1 MVDRHQNEKT
11 KKSYEYSMQ
20 AYRQT
25 VRLILLISAQTLHG
39 EIPSL
44 SVSPDL
50 NSKTLS
56 ISGQGNPA
64 ASHRI
69 EHSRNLNEWWPI
81 FAIRDSPSWSWDW
94 DKTKEAP
101 ASQFRLVDVSPPVIA
116 PHASWKNQIALPS
129 DPFLSDPVVG
139 TGERFDPVEIRWV
152 KFAMI
157 IDGLPEV
164 YFQRSSDYQ
173 FHFQFAAE
181 RLSPF
186 SGMDSDTF
194 NNVSLYHGGQK
205 IVLGAVL
212 WAPDHNEFG
221 IQFVGQD
228 TYPREMLHFLYDT
241 VVDRIAKPAGCE
253 GFYMPTYEQAEAA
266 QEEQPYLVA
275 HGIEVSSPER
285 WIGGSVCYAEG
296 WALGRLVFVEPKEIE
311 NAYTEG
317 TLLPTDIL
325 LTTGIPAELPFVAG
339 IITLAP
345 TTPNS
350 HVAILAQSYGIPFV
364 YLREPNEQ
372 VSALN
377 MAGNEI
383 VLRTRGYNC
392 TIDVFDVDGIET
404 AYRDEIVALKA
415 PLPLSITPTK
425 NYGAIAIASLDDVLR
440 EDIRF
445 IGGKAAN
452 FGFLRREIP
461 KNSPNA
467 IAFTFDLW
475 NEYLNQMLSGGKT
488 LRTEIADR
496 LARLSWPTDIATLD
510 STLREIRNLIKVD
523 ADFSATQKSA
533 ILSEL
538 SGFDPTRKIRFRSS
552 TNVEDSGVFVGAG
565 LYDSFSGCLADDTDD
580 DSKGPSHCDPDQPK
594 ERGVFRAMRKVY
606 AGFYNLNAVIERL
619 RHGIEESGVG
629 MAILVHHSYPDE
641 IEAANG
647 VATSRT
653 SGANYLY
660 TDMVSQVDA
669 ESVTNPS
676 GGSQPEIME
685 LFRPRSWAQN
695 SLTHRQRSNRLLLGI
710 DTVMEW
716 EDDYQY
722 FGNMFLNLND
732 AFKAQSAELG
742 ETTLEFEYKKL
753 TDGKLIIKQLRQV
766 PEAEGRPAAGIALV
780 NTPTSLKIF
789 QGESGSL
796 FGNHRLKS
804 LWKVESDNRWTDPTK
819 PGGNMMTAAELQHA
833 PRGNVINRTG
843 SPAIWPG
850 ARHDTLDLNGQIY
863 SQDLWNWP
871 SDGGNTTFELRMK
884 MPTGTGYQLDPVY
897 TTGDFRIEFWAK
909 YSIALPNINWQGNRP
924 TTSEFALLIPGSI
937 TDPLPDGAILK
948 TREFSA
954 KGGIEID
961 SSFYWPPHPT
971 GPTAGYTAPLEKWVG
986 TTIKGLTPNPI
997 NLTSYFSQTYRPGHH
1012 NFTEDFLFEPG
1023 LDLGV
1028 SKAII
1033 SALQAKNI
1041 RMIFCSFPGGPGS
1054 IKAVGFDGSIW
1065 DL

>member
-1 MVDRHQNEKT
+1 
-11 KKSYEYSMQ
+11 MQ

-25 VRLILLISAQTLHG
+25 ILLALLISITALKADL
-39 EIPSL
+39 PSL
-44 SVSPDL
+44 SVASGPTSDTV
-50 NSKTLS
+50 TL
-56 ISGQGNPA
+56 SGQGNPE

-69 EHSRNLNEWWPI
+69 EHSRGLNEWWPV
-81 FAIRDSPSWSWDW
+81 FAVRDSPGWSWTW
-94 DKTKEAP
+94 DNVIQAP

-116 PHASWKNQIALPS
+116 THESWKNQITLPS
-129 DPFLSDPVVG
+129 DPFLSDPIVG

-173 FHFQFAAE
+173 FHFPFATE

-186 SGMDSDTF
+186 SGMDPNTF
-194 NNVSLYHGGQK
+194 NNVSLYRGRQEV
-205 IVLGAVL
+205 VLGAVL

-228 TYPREMLHFLYDT
+228 SYPREMLRFLYKT
-241 VVDRIAKPAGCE
+241 VADRITKPAGCE
-253 GFYMPTYEQAEAA
+253 GFYMPTYEQSTAA
-266 QEEQPYLVA
+266 QEQQPYLAV
-275 HGIEVSSPER
+275 HGIGVSSPER

-296 WALGRLVFVEPKEIE
+296 WALGRLVFVEPNEIE
-311 NAYTEG
+311 NAYIDG
-317 TLLPTDIL
+317 TLLSTDIL

-339 IITLAP
+339 IIALAP

-372 VSALN
+372 ARALD

-392 TIDVFDVDGIET
+392 TIDVFDVEGIEP

-425 NYGAIAIASLDDVLR
+425 KYGAIAIPSLDDVLP

-452 FGFLRREIP
+452 FGFLRRKIP
-461 KNSPNA
+461 QNSPNSM
-467 IAFTFDLW
+467 AFTFDLW
-475 NEYLNQMLSGGKT
+475 NEYLNQILPGGKT
-488 LRTEIADR
+488 LRTEITDR
-496 LARLSWPTDIATLD
+496 LASLSWPTDIAILD
-510 STLREIRNLIKVD
+510 STLRDIRKLIKED
-523 ADFSATQKSA
+523 ADFSPAQKSTIISA
-533 ILSEL
+533 L
-538 SGFDPTRKIRFRSS
+538 SGFDPDRKIRFRSS

-565 LYDSFSGCLADDTDD
+565 LYDSFSGCLADDTDAD
-580 DSKGPSHCDPDQPK
+580 DLGPSHCDPDQAK

-619 RHGIEESGVG
+619 RHGIDESEVG
-629 MAILVHHSYPDE
+629 MAILAHHSYPDA

-660 TDMVSQVDA
+660 TDMVSQVEA

-685 LFRPRSWAQN
+685 LFRPRSWTEN
-695 SLTHRQRSNRLLLGI
+695 SITHRQRSNLVLLGD

-716 EDDYQY
+716 EDDYQN
-722 FGNMFLNLND
+722 FGNMFLTLND
-732 AFKAQSAELG
+732 AFKTQSTGLG

-789 QGESGSL
+789 QGESGSV

-804 LWKVESDNRWTDPTK
+804 LWQVESDSRWTNPAK
-819 PGGNMMTAAELQHA
+819 PSGNMITAAELQHA
-833 PRGNVINRTG
+833 PQGSVINRTG
-843 SPAIWPG
+843 SPAIWPR
-850 ARHDTLDLNGQIY
+850 AIHDTLNLNGQIY
-863 SQDLWNWP
+863 SQDRWNWP

-897 TTGDFRIEFWAK
+897 TIGDFRIEFWAK
-909 YSIALPNINWQGNRP
+909 YSIALPDINWQGNRP

-937 TDPLPDGAILK
+937 NDPLPNGAILK
-948 TREFSA
+948 NRVFSTR
-954 KGGIEID
+954 GGIGVD
-961 SSFYWPPHPT
+961 SSFYWPPYPT

-986 TTIKGLTPNPI
+986 TTITGLTPNPI
-997 NLTSYFSQTYRPGHH
+997 NLTGYFSQTYRPGHH

-1023 LDLGV
+1023 LDPGV
-1028 SKAII
+1028 SEATL
-1033 SALQAKNI
+1033 SALEAKNI
-1041 RMIFCSFPGGPGS
+1041 RMIFFRFPGGPGS
-1054 IKAVGFDGSIW
+1054 IKAVGFDGLIW